1 MLPLFLSGDRGIL
14 HDGAQ
19 RLDPWKLAW
28 TTLDIPAPDSVSV
41 SPAEAVRW
49 LYEEANARMVP
60 IGVIGPRQASERQIA
75 VAEQLGRRLG
85 ELRIP
90 LLNGGKNGVMEAVSK
105 GCVEFGGL
113 VLGFVPDEE
122 WTEANDFVTIPLAT
136 GLGPARNVLIARA
149 SLALVAIGGEYGT
162 LSEMAFGLH
171 FDKPVFTLEDA
182 PEVDGAQRMES
193 VEDVMS
199 ALLLVILQLPC
210 QS

>member
-1 MLPLFLSGDRGIL
+1 MLPLFLCGDRGIL
-14 HDGAQ
+14 HDGI
-19 RLDPWKLAW
+19 RRFDHGKLAW
-28 TTLDIPAPDSVSV
+28 TTLDTPAPESVSV

-60 IGVIGPRQASERQIA
+60 IGVIGPRQATERQIA

-90 LLNGGKNGVMEAVSK
+90 LLNGGKNGVMRAVSK
-105 GCVEFGGL
+105 GCVESGGL
-113 VLGFVPDEE
+113 VIGLVPDED
-122 WTEANDFVTIPLAT
+122 WAEANDFVTIPLAT

-149 SLALVAIGGEYGT
+149 SRALVAIGGEYGT

-182 PEVDGAQRMES
+182 PVIDGAQPMES
-193 VEDVMS
+193 VEEVMS
-199 ALLLVILQLPC
+199 ALLPVILNLPR